1 MNHRIKFTLCL
12 LAMLAVMGLM
22 IWAFAHFN
30 ITASERY
37 P

>member
-1 MNHRIKFTLCL
+1 MNHRIKFVLYL

-22 IWAFAHFN
+22 VWVFAYFN
-30 ITASERY
+30 ITASERH